1 MFHTLVAVV
10 HCCIRVVH
18 TLVSYS
24 CRIHCFGNQCC
35 RPLFHTHCWAMGW
48 VGVRQDDEEGDD
60 SQDDESSEADSGEGQ
75 QDSQA

>member
-1 MFHTLVAVV
+1 
-10 HCCIRVVH
+10 
-18 TLVSYS
+18 
-24 CRIHCFGNQCC
+24 
-35 RPLFHTHCWAMGW
+35 MGW